1 MFYLDLFAA
10 LNRKVDYVLIGGL
23 AIALHGIE
31 RATMDIDVTVAMTS
45 DNLSALVG
53 TARELGMTPLLPV
66 PLDALSDLDQLAEW
80 HRERNLEAFALR
92 APGLAGV
99 TLDVLLFPPVDY
111 AGVRS
116 RAVRFKAGNV
126 PVVVASIDDL
136 IAMKQAIGRPIDL
149 ADIEHLKRL
158 KES

>member
-1 MFYLDLFAA
+1 MDLFAA

-92 APGLAGV
+92 APGLAGD
-99 TLDVLLFPPVDY
+99 TLDVLLFPPVDS

-116 RAVRFKAGNV
+116 RAVRFQAGNV
-126 PVVVASIDDL
+126 PVVVAS
-136 IAMKQAIGRPIDL
+136 
-149 ADIEHLKRL
+149 
-158 KES
+158 